1 MVVSH
6 PNPKQREFTKVMSA
20 ESFAKEHLYN
30 IRHAYGK
37 EGKRT
42 DYSPYSCMKII
53 MGSPP
58 SAGHSHGCPCVPPPP
73 EP

>member
-1 MVVSH
+1 
-6 PNPKQREFTKVMSA
+6 MSV
-20 ESFAKEHLYN
+20 ENFNKEHLYN

-42 DYSPYSCMKII
+42 NYSPYSCMKIV

-58 SAGHSHGCPCVPPPP
+58 RQGEAHGW
-73 EP
+73 